1 MAYTKILL
9 RCFLA
14 FLLGSY
20 LLLFVNSAISGER
33 AVMIPLEKMQVIER
47 MLERQAAEINS
58 LTNEA
63 YYWSTKH
70 RDLSLCI
77 REAARTN
84 TPATTCLGDTES

>member
-20 LLLFVNSAISGER
+20 LLLFVSSAISGER
-33 AVMIPLEKMQVIER
+33 LVTVPLEKMQVIER
-47 MLERQAAEINS
+47 MLERQAAEINR
-58 LTNEA
+58 LANET
-63 YYWSTKH
+63 YYWSTEY

-77 REAARTN
+77 RAAARTSM
-84 TPATTCLGDTES
+84 PATTCLGDTES